1 MLNELIDTCIH
12 VYSLNNNIRLNFTR
26 YIKEMQRKS

>member
-1 MLNELIDTCIH
+1 MLNELIDTCT
-12 VYSLNNNIRLNFTR
+12 YSLNNNIRLNFTR